1 MNPLKQLEACGQS
14 VWLDYLKRSLIE
26 TGELATLIERDGLK
40 GITSNP
46 SIFEKA
52 IGESDEY
59 RGALKQFQAQ
69 ADHSISAIYEH
80 LAIADIRAAAD
91 MLRPVYDKTQGR
103 DGYISL
109 ECSPYLA
116 NDTEA
121 TVGEALRLWAAV
133 DRRNLMVKVPA
144 TPAGIPAIRELT
156 GRGLNINITLLFS
169 VSVYEQVADAYISGL
184 EDLKQAGG
192 DVSKIGSV
200 ASIFVSR
207 IDSAVDKRL
216 EKLSDK
222 KLVDRLRGRAG
233 IANAKLAYVRYQAL
247 FSGPRWQSLARAGA
261 RTQRLLWAST
271 STKNPAYKDTM
282 YVEALIG
289 RDTVD
294 TIPPA
299 TMDAFRDHGEA
310 EQDAIEQDSEAA
322 HAAIAELESHGISLK
337 EVTEE
342 LVENGVQQFADSF
355 DKLFGA
361 IARQRR
367 ALLDGDHPRLE
378 IAPGSPEMKAACD
391 AEMEVWRAGG
401 HIRRLWAGDASLWS
415 GADEGKWLG
424 WLDIVDQELTDI
436 DRLTAFAEKVKQG
449 GFADLVLLG
458 MGGSSLGPEVFGETF
473 GPRAGWPR
481 FHMLDSTDP
490 AQIRAI
496 EQAIDLEKTLFIVSS
511 KSGSTLEPN
520 IFLDYFLDRVSM
532 VEGKDKAGKHFV
544 AVTDPGSSLERRAK
558 PTWLCAYLP
567 RRPHY
572 RRALLRAVEVR
583 PRSGSGDGS

>member
-91 MLRPVYDKTQGR
+91 VLRPVYDETHGR

-133 DRRNLMVKVPA
+133 DRPNLMVKVPA
-144 TPAGIPAIRELT
+144 TPAGIPAIRRLT
-156 GRGLNINITLLFS
+156 AHGLNINITLLFS
-169 VSVYEQVADAYISGL
+169 VSVYDQVADAYISGL

-216 EKLSDK
+216 EKISDK
-222 KLVDRLRGRAG
+222 KLVDSLRGRAG

-247 FSGPRWQSLARAGA
+247 FSGPRWQSLAKAGA

-310 EQDAIEQDSEAA
+310 EQDAIERDSEAA

-458 MGGSSLGPEVFGETF
+458 MGGSSLGPEVLGETF
-473 GPRAGWPR
+473 GPRDGWPR

-490 AQIRAI
+490 AQITAI

-532 VEGKDKAGKHFV
+532 AEGEDKAGQRFV
-544 AVTDPGSSLERRAK
+544 AVTDPGSSLERRASQ
-558 PTWLCAYLP
+558 LGFAHIFS